1 MTKMIESP
9 MSWARLL
16 GLLQTDGNFY
26 FVFDKKD
33 NAFKPRVTITVT
45 PKRGKFITKIKDFL
59 KSNGINVT
67 KTNANPDRSVN
78 ISVERTRNCLVLIN
92 QIDLLDQK
100 GFSLL
105 DQKKRDFE
113 ILKEAIRLN
122 DAGKVNGART
132 LETKKKLVDL
142 KARLSEKEL
151 QTPSTS
157 ASNQRM
163 DVLAEQLGL
172 IDDTWKGSADKEWEK
187 IKTITTDKTNA
198 MVALSETVKGNV
210 QNIPTELGEFMSGV
224 WEGDGSFQ
232 ISIKTHV
239 DAYGNAVVVRP
250 ANKSP
255 WKRRLIEI
263 KPEINLTD
271 HSLQSSNG
279 LYCIALNLF
288 SSKPKAIS
296 KVGSGKRADRLYLK
310 SVADLQAFVLP
321 FFERFPPS
329 YERALYRFK
338 AFRLVLKYYKK
349 ILQSESKHLFV
360 VKSIL
365 ESEYFDGEQR
375 KPLIEYNELI
385 KKQFNKDK

>member
-1 MTKMIESP
+1 MTKIIESP

-26 FVFDKKD
+26 FIFDKKD

-45 PKRGKFITKIKDFL
+45 RKRAKFITKIKDFL
-59 KSNGINVT
+59 KSNGINVAEPYA
-67 KTNANPDRSVN
+67 NADRGVN
-78 ISVERTRNCLVLIN
+78 ISVERIGNCLILIN

-122 DAGKVNGART
+122 DAGKVKGVRT

-151 QTPSTS
+151 QTPRTFS
-157 ASNQRM
+157 SN
-163 DVLAEQLGL
+163 
-172 IDDTWKGSADKEWEK
+172 
-187 IKTITTDKTNA
+187 
-198 MVALSETVKGNV
+198 
-210 QNIPTELGEFMSGV
+210 
-224 WEGDGSFQ
+224 

-239 DAYGNAVVVRP
+239 DKDGNAVVVRP

-255 WKRRLIEI
+255 WKRRFIEI

-271 HSLQSSNG
+271 HSLASAFAGSNG
-279 LYCIALNLF
+279 LYLIALNLF

-296 KVGSGKRADRLYLK
+296 NVGSGKRADRLYLK

-338 AFRLVLKYYKK
+338 AFRLVLKYYKN
-349 ILQSESKHLFV
+349 ILQSESKHLFI

-365 ESEYFDGEQR
+365 ESEYFDSEQR
-375 KPLIEYNELI
+375 KPFIVYAELI